1 MHHQTYWRLLQEY
14 EDAQNALGH
23 LGCSKESD
31 CENRSNPFGEEQ
43 DGGGRAKTGES
54 TERDA
59 EASKISPCHSP
70 ENRGMPFRRAK
81 GHIECPRFEIAVR
94 ELVTLRIMAGNAS
107 FSTLEPHVTHRT
119 PTDIHIDVR
128 AVMAAE
134 DYSCRSDLGKNSA
147 GQPVKIIP
155 SLLRC
160 VK

>member
-1 MHHQTYWRLLQEY
+1 MHRTLLATLVAPKNRIVKIDRIPSGRNRTEVAVQTASLLNEMQRLRRFRH
-14 EDAQNALGH
+14 A
-23 LGCSKESD
+23 
-31 CENRSNPFGEEQ
+31 
-43 DGGGRAKTGES
+43 
-54 TERDA
+54 
-59 EASKISPCHSP
+59 HSP